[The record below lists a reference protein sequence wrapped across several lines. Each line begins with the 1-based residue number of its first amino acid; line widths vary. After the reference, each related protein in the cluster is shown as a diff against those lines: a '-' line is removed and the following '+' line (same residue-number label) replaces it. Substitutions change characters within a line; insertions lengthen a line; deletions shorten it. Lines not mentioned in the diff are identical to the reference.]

1 VFVNVISTFLFPKI
15 GEPGSKNST
24 RKNHEKKN
32 VDLMSWELESSTLSQ
47 TAAVNCCADVTKSHQ
62 QIQ

>member
-1 VFVNVISTFLFPKI
+1 MLYQLSYSPRLVSLDLTIPQEKTMK
-15 GEPGSKNST
+15 
-24 RKNHEKKN
+24 KKN

-47 TAAVNCCADVTKSHQ
+47 MAAVNCCALSHQ

>member
-1 VFVNVISTFLFPKI
+1 M
-15 GEPGSKNST
+15 GEPGSNNST

-47 TAAVNCCADVTKSHQ
+47 TAAVICCAKFHVTKSHQ

>member
-1 VFVNVISTFLFPKI
+1 MLCQLSYSPRWVSLDLTIPQEKTM
-15 GEPGSKNST
+15 
-24 RKNHEKKN
+24 EKKN

-47 TAAVNCCADVTKSHQ
+47 TAAVNFCAKFHVTKLHQ